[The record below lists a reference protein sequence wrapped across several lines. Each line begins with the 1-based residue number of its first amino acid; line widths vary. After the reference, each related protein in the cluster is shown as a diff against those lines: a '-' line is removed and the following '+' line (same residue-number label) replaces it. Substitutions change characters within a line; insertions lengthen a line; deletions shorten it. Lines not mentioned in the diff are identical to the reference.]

1 MGDRTYFVYIMGSK
15 SGTFYT
21 GVTNDLARRV
31 YEHKNKLVPG
41 FTSKYNCTRLLYF
54 QAGDSPEGAIA
65 REKQIKGWLRTK
77 KVALITSVNPRW
89 DDLSAELAIE

>member
-1 MGDRTYFVYIMGSK
+1 MGDRTY
-15 SGTFYT
+15 YT

-54 QAGDSPEGAIA
+54 QAGDSPEGAIVA
-65 REKQIKGWLRTK
+65 RNRSRAGCEQRR
-77 KVALITSVNPRW
+77 SH
-89 DDLSAELAIE
+89 